1 MAFEVY
7 LVGGL
12 NVYIHGLSTL
22 QPEIPV
28 TVLFLLHGR
37 LGSHTD
43 FGNSGSLEE
52 HRLRCVNT
60 RENLKQQ
67 LYTSYRDH
75 LSNYRLVCTFDQR
88 NHGDREVDRR
98 AKYRLLWLSLMF
110 SLDWK
115 LGNPTHAQ
123 DMYSIL
129 AGTASD
135 VSMLI
140 DYLPSFLFPNDEHE
154 ITDWGVMGVS
164 LGGHSAWLCLQN
176 GTSPHV
182 LN

>member
-1 MAFEVY
+1 
-7 LVGGL
+7 
-12 NVYIHGLSTL
+12 
-22 QPEIPV
+22 
-28 TVLFLLHGR
+28 
-37 LGSHTD
+37 
-43 FGNSGSLEE
+43 
-52 HRLRCVNT
+52 
-60 RENLKQQ
+60 
-67 LYTSYRDH
+67 
-75 LSNYRLVCTFDQR
+75 
-88 NHGDREVDRR
+88 
-98 AKYRLLWLSLMF
+98 MF